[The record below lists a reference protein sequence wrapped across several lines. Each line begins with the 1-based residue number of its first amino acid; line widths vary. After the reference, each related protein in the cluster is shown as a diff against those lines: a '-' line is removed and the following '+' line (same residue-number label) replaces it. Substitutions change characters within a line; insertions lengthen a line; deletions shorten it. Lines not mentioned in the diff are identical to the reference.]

1 MRFII
6 RALLVFLVVSAVLSM
21 IRGMFASSTP
31 TRRAPGPAT
40 AGRLVKDPVCGT
52 YIPEETAVRAN
63 DKFFCSEECRQKFI
77 SA

>member
-1 MRFII
+1 MRFLI
-6 RALLVFLVVSAVLSM
+6 RVLVVFLVVSTALSV
-21 IRGMFASSTP
+21 IRGLFAPSSPARRSAQP
-31 TRRAPGPAT
+31 TT

-77 SA
+77 EA